1 MKSSHPEPTQRP
13 GPLGEKATAPAPK
26 PGENWRPYPPNPH
39 LEINDRGQLR
49 TRIPLPWLENL

>member
-13 GPLGEKATAPAPK
+13 GPLGEKVPTPAK
-26 PGENWRPYPPNPH
+26 PAETWRPHPANKN
-39 LEINDRGQLR
+39 LEVNERGQLR